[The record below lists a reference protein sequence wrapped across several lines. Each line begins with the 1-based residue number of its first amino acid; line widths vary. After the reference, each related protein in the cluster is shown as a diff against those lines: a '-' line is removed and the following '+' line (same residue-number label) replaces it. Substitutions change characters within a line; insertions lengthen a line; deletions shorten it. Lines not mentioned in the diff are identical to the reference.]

1 MTMKLR
7 KRSVYDRAGGTLGGR
22 SGPMM
27 TPMVDVVLVILI
39 FFMASTTIAG
49 YEWFLEAGVEAE
61 TANEEQ
67 EQDARFDLPAAVI
80 DVDLVRGSD
89 GITVVYGL
97 SGDSGVALGAAVEF
111 IQGMEIGDSD
121 SLKVGLGAGDDVPMG
136 DVIAVH
142 DAWNSRS
149 IRVVMRADR

>member
-1 MTMKLR
+1 MKLKR
-7 KRSVYDRAGGTLGGR
+7 RSVFDKSNQR

-61 TANEEQ
+61 TVRDES

-80 DVDLVRGSD
+80 DVDLVRSAD

-97 SGDSGVALGAAVEF
+97 SGESGISLDAAEEL
-111 IQGMEIGDSD
+111 IGGMEIGESGG
-121 SLKVGLGAGDDVPMG
+121 LKVALGAGDDVPMG
-136 DVIAVH
+136 DVMRVH
-142 DAWNSRS
+142 DAWNGRS
-149 IRVVMRADR
+149 VRVVMRADR

>member
-1 MTMKLR
+1 MSLNASRKLR
-7 KRSVYDRAGGTLGGR
+7 KRSVFDHSEQR

-61 TANEEQ
+61 TASEEQ

-97 SGDSGVALGAAVEF
+97 SGESGIALDTAVEF
-111 IQGMEIGDSD
+111 IEGMEIGEAG

-136 DVIAVH
+136 DVMAVH

>member
-1 MTMKLR
+1 
-7 KRSVYDRAGGTLGGR
+7 
-22 SGPMM
+22 MM

-61 TANEEQ
+61 VADQEQ
-67 EQDARFDLPAAVI
+67 EQEARFDLPAAVI

-97 SGDSGVALGAAVEF
+97 SGESGMALEPAVDL
-111 IQGMEIGDSD
+111 IRGMEIGDSGG
-121 SLKVGLGAGDDVPMG
+121 LKVGLGSGDEVPMG
-136 DVIAVH
+136 DVMAVH
-142 DAWNSRS
+142 DAWNERGV
-149 IRVVMRADR
+149 RVVMRADR

>member
-1 MTMKLR
+1 MKLNR
-7 KRSVYDRAGGTLGGR
+7 RSVFDKSNQR

-61 TANEEQ
+61 VADQEQ
-67 EQDARFDLPAAVI
+67 EQEARFDLPAAVI

-97 SGDSGVALGAAVEF
+97 SGESGMALESAVDL
-111 IQGMEIGDSD
+111 ILGMEIGDSGG
-121 SLKVGLGAGDDVPMG
+121 LKVGLGAGDAVPMG
-136 DVIAVH
+136 DVMAVH
-142 DAWNSRS
+142 DAWNGRGV
-149 IRVVMRADR
+149 RVVMRADR

>member
-1 MTMKLR
+1 MSRKLNR
-7 KRSVYDRAGGTLGGR
+7 RSVFDKANQR

-49 YEWFLEAGVEAE
+49 YEWFLEAGLEAE
-61 TANEEQ
+61 VSDREQ
-67 EQDARFDLPAAVI
+67 EQEALFDLPAAVI

-97 SGDSGVALGAAVEF
+97 SGESGMALESAVDL
-111 IQGMEIGDSD
+111 IGGMEIGDSGG
-121 SLKVGLGAGDDVPMG
+121 LKVGLGAGDSVPMG
-136 DVIAVH
+136 DVMAVH
-142 DAWNSRS
+142 DAWNGRG